1 MTLPSSWR
9 KEHAISQNSLLNC
22 GSYSSI
28 NINELSGIVAVH
40 AFFTA
45 TTSVRE
51 SSTANDRP
59 PQLLLQTMTSLFAV
73 RKHLL
78 YVSRRIISDQAQ
90 LHVSTTVNDVDSLI
104 TSMNDSIQERV
115 VEFTLE
121 IVTCD
126 HISSL
131 CFGREDEVI
140 FEMQE
145 TLKKSQG
152 GILEGRVVDHLI
164 LNYNHDEIVLQ
175 KRTAGI
181 AMLHFS
187 SQWPQEERKVL
198 KLVLLPIGT
207 IAYGTLPDAAI
218 W

>member
-1 MTLPSSWR
+1 MTLPSSWQ

-59 PQLLLQTMTSLFAV
+59 PQLHLQTMTSLFAV

-152 GILEGRVVDHLI
+152 GILEGRAVDHLM
-164 LNYNHDEIVLQ
+164 LNYNRAKTITMKLSSKKGQQATLVAFFWSMAPR
-175 KRTAGI
+175 RT
-181 AMLHFS
+181 
-187 SQWPQEERKVL
+187 
-198 KLVLLPIGT
+198 
-207 IAYGTLPDAAI
+207 
-218 W
+218 